1 MNAQPNL
8 TYQYQVGGS
17 LPANSPTYVTRQADQ
32 DLYAALKATEFC
44 YVLNSRQMGK
54 SSLRVRTM
62 QRLQQEGIACA
73 AIDITA
79 IGTWDI
85 TPEQWYAGV
94 IDSLVGSL
102 NFYDNFDLESWW
114 NAHDLL
120 SPVQRFSK
128 FIEEVLLVEICQQ
141 IVIFVDEIDSVLS
154 LSFPIEDFFAVI
166 RNCYN
171 QRADQPVYN
180 RLTFALIGVATPS
193 DLIADKKRTP
203 FNIGRAIELQG
214 FQPDEVE
221 SLTQGLVGKVTN
233 PQAVMQEILVWTG
246 GQPFL
251 TQKLCQL
258 IINPSQNP
266 TPTPPLAKGRGDV
279 TSNPPMAPLPVY
291 GEGLGVGFYFEEL
304 GENKPNPPTP
314 FPRREGGEFFDF
326 VDGREFGGDILPPTR
341 REVNIREW
349 VEAVVKS
356 RIVENW
362 EFHDEP
368 EHLRTIRDRILRNE
382 QKACRWLGLYQQILQ
397 HGELECENSQEH
409 MELRLTGL
417 VVEREGKLKIYNRIY
432 EAVFNQNWVTKA
444 LADLRPYAETLES
457 WVAANKD
464 ESWLLRGQALQDA
477 QAWATGKSLSDLDY
491 QYLAASQELDKR
503 QMQTAL
509 EAEKQAR
516 QILESARQKARRQ
529 TFIGAGILGLSLL
542 GAVVVAVATEQAR
555 QRTFTAI
562 EAERL
567 GNNAIERFKW
577 NQIDGLL
584 MAMEAGQNLKSLVNQ
599 KQSIVDYPAFSPILS
614 IQDILAQIQQKNSFG
629 DSSGITSVSFG
640 FSPDGKT
647 IVLSSDNTIKLWDVT
662 TGQPIKTLSGNESE
676 KTIVFSPDG
685 KIIASGGYDKTIKLW
700 DVTTGK
706 VVKTLSSQNN
716 SIYELIFSPDG
727 KILASRSYNNIIQL
741 WDLTTGKVIKS
752 LSEHTDL
759 VNSIAFSPDGK
770 ILASGSSDDTIK
782 LWDVTTG
789 KAIKTLTGHVD
800 RVTSVAF
807 SADGNMIA
815 SGSDDKTIK
824 LWDVT
829 TGKAKTFTGNSSSVN
844 SVALS
849 QDGNM
854 IVSGSF
860 DKTIKLWDV
869 TTDKATH
876 TVYGHEI
883 SVKHVAFSPDG
894 NLIASSGYDNKIKIW
909 DFTNSQNI
917 KTLNGHESRINTIG
931 FSPDGKMLASGSAD
945 NTIKLWDAHTG
956 KTTNSLVEHSAG
968 VTSVVFSP
976 DGKTIASGSGD
987 RTIKL
992 WDATTGKSITTLTG
1006 YDFYISSIGFSPDG
1020 KILAFGSGSRIKLWD
1035 IATSKEILTLSDH
1048 SRAIATIQFSPDG
1061 KILASGSDDKTI
1073 KLWDVATG
1081 KVIKTLTYGSSVT
1094 NIAFSPDGKILAA
1107 GSSDKTIKL
1116 WDIASGKVIKTL
1128 TGHSETV
1135 KSVVFSP
1142 DGKVVVSGSNDNTI
1156 KLWNVATGKEIRTLT
1171 GHTSAVTS
1179 LAFSSDGKVLASG
1192 SADKTIKLWRL
1203 NIDDVLSRGCS
1214 TLQQYLI
1221 SHPDTLEK
1229 LKVCQNQS
1237 LFLAAAPTLV
1247 AQGEKLATEG
1257 KYKEAVA
1264 KFQKAKKW
1272 DSKLDIN
1279 PQVKAAPAFVNQGIE
1294 LANQGDFSGTFKSFR
1309 QAQKLDPKL
1318 DLDPYTE
1325 GVQDNAEFV
1334 AKQLAAEGLIN
1345 KQDLIPKAQEY
1356 LKQGDLTKAVAV
1368 YTEIEKLQPS
1378 KETLANS
1385 WNTLCWEGSLRG
1397 YAKDVIFACEK
1408 AVSLTPDDG
1417 NIRDSRGLA
1426 KALTGDTKGAIED
1439 FEAFIKWSDDPL
1451 AKAKRQGWIKDI
1463 RAGKNPF
1470 TPEELQ
1476 KLQGE

>member
-1 MNAQPNL
+1 MNAQQYPS
-8 TYQYQVGGS
+8 YKYQVGGS
-17 LPANSPTYVTRQADQ
+17 LPANSPTYVTRQADE
-32 DLYAALKATEFC
+32 DLYAALLAGEFC

-62 QRLQQEGIACA
+62 QRLQQQGIACA

-94 IDSLVGSL
+94 IDSLAGSL

-114 NAHDLL
+114 NDNDLL

-128 FIEEVLLVEICQQ
+128 FIEEVLLVEISQQ

-154 LSFPIEDFFAVI
+154 LGFPIEDFFAVI

-180 RLTFALIGVATPS
+180 RLTFVLIGVATPS

-214 FQPDEVE
+214 FKLEEVD

-233 PQAVMQEILVWTG
+233 PQAVMGEILAWSG

-258 IINPSQNP
+258 LINL
-266 TPTPPLAKGRGDV
+266 TPTPLSSKEFGENG
-279 TSNPPMAPLPVY
+279 SNPFV
-291 GEGLGVGFYFEEL
+291 
-304 GENKPNPPTP
+304 T
-314 FPRREGGEFFDF
+314 RDGGEFCDF
-326 VDGREFGGDILPPTR
+326 LDGREFGGHILSPNR
-341 REVNIREW
+341 KEVYTKEW

-356 RIVENW
+356 HIIENW

-368 EHLRTIRDRILRNE
+368 EHLRTIRDRLLRNE
-382 QKACRWLGLYQQILQ
+382 QKACRWLGLYQEILQ
-397 HGELECENSQEH
+397 HGELECDNRPEN

-417 VVEREGKLKIYNRIY
+417 VVEREGKLKVYNRVY

-444 LADLRPYAETLES
+444 LADLRPYAETLEA
-457 WVAANKD
+457 WVASSKD
-464 ESWLLRGQALQDA
+464 ESWLLRGQALQDS
-477 QAWATGKSLSDLDY
+477 QAWAIGKSLSDLDY
-491 QYLAASQELDKR
+491 QYLAASQELDKHK
-503 QMQTAL
+503 MQTAL

-516 QILESARQKARRQ
+516 QILESARHKARRQ
-529 TFIGAGILGLSLL
+529 TYIGAGILGLSLL

-555 QRTFTAI
+555 QRAFTAI

-584 MAMEAGQNLKSLVNQ
+584 MAMEAGQSLKSLVNQ
-599 KQSIVDYPAFSPILS
+599 KQSLVDYPAFSPILS

-629 DSSGITSVSFG
+629 DSSAITSTSFA

-647 IVLSSDNTIKLWDVT
+647 IVFSSDNTIKLWDLT
-662 TGQPIKTLSGNESE
+662 TGQVIKTLSGNESE
-676 KTIVFSPDG
+676 KTMVFSPDG

-716 SIYELIFSPDG
+716 SISELIFSPDG
-727 KILASRSYNNIIQL
+727 KILASRSLDNIIQL

-759 VNSIAFSPDGK
+759 VNSIVFSPDGK

-789 KAIKTLTGHVD
+789 KAIKTLAGHVD

-829 TGKAKTFTGNSSSVN
+829 TGKAKTFTGNSYSISSVAF
-844 SVALS
+844 SP
-849 QDGNM
+849 DGNT
-854 IVSGSF
+854 IVSGSY
-860 DKTIKLWDV
+860 DRTIKLWDV
-869 TTDKATH
+869 TTGKVTQ
-876 TVYGHEI
+876 TINGHDS
-883 SVKHVAFSPDG
+883 SVTKVAFSPDG
-894 NLIASSGYDNKIKIW
+894 NLIASTGYDYKIKIW
-909 DFTNSQNI
+909 NFTNSQNI
-917 KTLNGHESRINTIG
+917 KTLNGHESGISSIG
-931 FSPDGKMLASGSAD
+931 FSPDGKILASSISD
-945 NTIKLWDAHTG
+945 NRIKLWIKLWDAYTG
-956 KTTNSLVEHSAG
+956 KATNRLLEDS
-968 VTSVVFSP
+968 TVVINVAFSP

-987 RTIKL
+987 KTIKL
-992 WDATTGKSITTLTG
+992 WDVTTGKTITTLTG
-1006 YDFYISSIGFSPDG
+1006 YDSYISSIGFSPDG
-1020 KILAFGSGSRIKLWD
+1020 KILASGSDNRIKLWD
-1035 IATSKEILTLSDH
+1035 IAASKEILTLSDH
-1048 SRAIATIQFSPDG
+1048 SGAIAAIKFSPDG
-1061 KILASGSDDKTI
+1061 KILASGSSDKTI
-1073 KLWDVATG
+1073 KLWDIATG

-1094 NIAFSPDGKILAA
+1094 KIAFSPNGKLLAA
-1107 GSSDKTIKL
+1107 GSDDKTIKL
-1116 WDIASGKVIKTL
+1116 WDIASGKVIQTL
-1128 TGHSETV
+1128 TGHSNLV

-1142 DGKVVVSGSNDNTI
+1142 DGKVVASGSNDNTI
-1156 KLWNVATGKEIRTLT
+1156 KLWNVATGKEIRTFT
-1171 GHTSAVTS
+1171 GHTSVVTS
-1179 LAFSSDGKVLASG
+1179 LAFSNDGKVLASG

-1203 NIDDVLSRGCS
+1203 NLDDVLARGCS
-1214 TLQQYLI
+1214 HLQQYLI
-1221 SHPDTLEK
+1221 SHPETLEK
-1229 LKVCQNQS
+1229 LKICQNQS

-1247 AQGEKLATEG
+1247 VQGEKLATEG
-1257 KYKEAVA
+1257 KYEEAVA

-1279 PQVKAAPAFVNQGIE
+1279 PEVKAAPAFVTQGIE
-1294 LANQGDFSGTFKSFR
+1294 QAILGNFSGTFKSLK
-1309 QAQKLDPKL
+1309 QAQKLDPKI

-1334 AKQLAAEGLIN
+1334 AKQLTAEGLIN
-1345 KQDLIPKAQEY
+1345 KQSLIPKAQEY
-1356 LKQGDLTKAVAV
+1356 LKQGDFTKAVAT

-1378 KETLANS
+1378 KQTLANS
-1385 WNTLCWEGSLRG
+1385 WNSLCWEGSLRG
-1397 YAKDVIFACEK
+1397 YAKDVMFACEK
-1408 AVSLTPDDG
+1408 AVSLIPDDG

-1426 KALTGDTKGAIED
+1426 RALTGDTKGAIED
-1439 FEAFIKWSDDPL
+1439 FEAYIEWIDDPQ
-1451 AKAKRQGWIKDI
+1451 AKAKRQSWVKDLK
-1463 RAGKNPF
+1463 AGKNPF
-1470 TPEELQ
+1470 TPKELQ

>member
-1 MNAQPNL
+1 
-8 TYQYQVGGS
+8 
-17 LPANSPTYVTRQADQ
+17 
-32 DLYAALKATEFC
+32 
-44 YVLNSRQMGK
+44 
-54 SSLRVRTM
+54 
-62 QRLQQEGIACA
+62 
-73 AIDITA
+73 
-79 IGTWDI
+79 
-85 TPEQWYAGV
+85 
-94 IDSLVGSL
+94 
-102 NFYDNFDLESWW
+102 
-114 NAHDLL
+114 
-120 SPVQRFSK
+120 
-128 FIEEVLLVEICQQ
+128 IEEVLLVEISQQ

-154 LSFPIEDFFAVI
+154 LGFPIEDFFAVI

-180 RLTFALIGVATPS
+180 RLTFVLIGVATPS

-214 FQPDEVE
+214 FRLEEVD

-233 PQAVMQEILVWTG
+233 PQAVMGEILAWSG

-258 IINPSQNP
+258 VINL
-266 TPTPPLAKGRGDV
+266 TPTPLLTKERGYV
-279 TSNPPMAPLPVY
+279 EEFGENGSNPFL
-291 GEGLGVGFYFEEL
+291 
-304 GENKPNPPTP
+304 T
-314 FPRREGGEFFDF
+314 RDGGEFCDF
-326 VDGREFGGDILPPTR
+326 LDDREFGGDILSPNR
-341 REVNIREW
+341 REVYTKEW
-349 VEAVVKS
+349 IEAVVKS
-356 RIVENW
+356 RIIENW

-397 HGELECENSQEH
+397 NGELECDNRPEH

-417 VVEREGKLKIYNRIY
+417 VVEREGKLKVYNRVY
-432 EAVFNQNWVTKA
+432 EAVFNQNWVTKV
-444 LADLRPYAETLES
+444 LADLRPYAEALES

-477 QAWATGKSLSDLDY
+477 QAWAMSKSLSDLDY
-491 QYLAASQELDKR
+491 QYLAASQELEKHK
-503 QMQTAL
+503 MQTAL

-516 QILESARQKARRQ
+516 QILESARHKARQQ
-529 TFIGAGILGLSLL
+529 TYIGAGILGLSLL

-555 QRTFTAI
+555 QRAFTAI

-584 MAMEAGQNLKSLVNQ
+584 MAMEAGQSLKSFVNQ

-629 DSSGITSVSFG
+629 DSSAFTSTSFA

-647 IVLSSDNTIKLWDVT
+647 IVLSSDNTIKLWDLT
-662 TGQPIKTLSGNESE
+662 TGQVIKTLSGNESE
-676 KTIVFSPDG
+676 KTMVFSPDG

-706 VVKTLSSQNN
+706 VVKTLSHQNN

-727 KILASRSYNNIIQL
+727 KILASRSINNIIQL

-752 LSEHTDL
+752 FSEHTDL
-759 VNSIAFSPDGK
+759 VNSIVFSPDGK

-807 SADGNMIA
+807 SPDGNMIA

-829 TGKAKTFTGNSSSVN
+829 TGKAKTFTGNSSSVS
-844 SVALS
+844 SVAFS
-849 QDGNM
+849 PDGNN

-869 TTDKATH
+869 TTGRATQ
-876 TVYGHEI
+876 TINGHDN
-883 SVKHVAFSPDG
+883 SVTKVAFSPDG
-894 NLIASSGYDNKIKIW
+894 NLIASIGYDYKIKIW

-917 KTLNGHESRINTIG
+917 KTLNGHESGISSIG
-931 FSPDGKMLASGSAD
+931 FSPDGKILASSISD
-945 NTIKLWDAHTG
+945 NRIKLWIKLWDGNTG
-956 KTTNSLVEHSAG
+956 KATNRLLEDSAG
-968 VTSVVFSP
+968 VISVAFSP

-987 RTIKL
+987 KTIKL
-992 WDATTGKSITTLTG
+992 WDVTTGKTITTLTG
-1006 YDFYISSIGFSPDG
+1006 YDSYISSIGFSPDG
-1020 KILAFGSGSRIKLWD
+1020 KILASGSDNRIKLWD
-1035 IATSKEILTLSDH
+1035 IATSKEIFTLSDH
-1048 SRAIATIQFSPDG
+1048 SGAIAALKFSPDG
-1061 KILASGSDDKTI
+1061 KILASGSSDKTI
-1073 KLWDVATG
+1073 KLWDIATG

-1116 WDIASGKVIKTL
+1116 WDIASGKVIQTL
-1128 TGHSETV
+1128 AGHSNLV

-1142 DGKVVVSGSNDNTI
+1142 DGKIVASGSNDNTI
-1156 KLWNVATGKEIRTLT
+1156 KLWNVATGKEIRTFT
-1171 GHTSAVTS
+1171 GHTSFVTS

-1203 NIDDVLSRGCS
+1203 NLDDVLSRGCS
-1214 TLQQYLI
+1214 QLQQYFI
-1221 SHPDTLEK
+1221 SHPDSLEK
-1229 LKVCQNQS
+1229 FKVCQNKS

-1247 AQGEKLATEG
+1247 IQGEKLATEG
-1257 KYKEAVA
+1257 KYEEAVA

-1279 PQVKAAPAFVNQGIE
+1279 PEVKAAPAFVTQGIE
-1294 LANQGDFSGTFKSFR
+1294 QAIRGDFSGTFKSLK
-1309 QAQKLDPKL
+1309 QAQKLDPKI

-1345 KQDLIPKAQEY
+1345 KQSLIPKAQEY
-1356 LKQGDLTKAVAV
+1356 LKQGDFTKAVAT

-1378 KETLANS
+1378 KQTLANS
-1385 WNTLCWEGSLRG
+1385 WNSLCWEGGLRG
-1397 YAKDVIFACEK
+1397 YAKDVMFACEK
-1408 AVSLTPDDG
+1408 AVSLIPDDG

-1426 KALTGDTKGAIED
+1426 RALTGDTKGAIED
-1439 FEAFIKWSDDPL
+1439 FEAYIKSIDDPQ
-1451 AKAKRQGWIKDI
+1451 AKAKRQSWVKDLK
-1463 RAGKNPF
+1463 AGKNPF

>member
-1 MNAQPNL
+1 MNAQQYPS
-8 TYQYQVGGS
+8 YKYQVGGS
-17 LPANSPTYVTRQADQ
+17 LPANSPTYVTRQADE
-32 DLYAALKATEFC
+32 DLYAALLAGEFC

-62 QRLQQEGIACA
+62 QRLQQQGIACA

-102 NFYDNFDLESWW
+102 NFYNNFDLESWW
-114 NAHDLL
+114 SDNHLL

-128 FIEEVLLVEICQQ
+128 FIEEVLLVEISQQ

-154 LSFPIEDFFAVI
+154 LGFPIEDFFAVI

-180 RLTFALIGVATPS
+180 RLTFVLIGVATPS

-214 FQPDEVE
+214 FRLEEVD

-233 PQAVMQEILVWTG
+233 PQAVMGEILAWSG

-258 IINPSQNP
+258 VINL
-266 TPTPPLAKGRGDV
+266 TPTPLLTKERGYV
-279 TSNPPMAPLPVY
+279 EEFGENGSNPFL
-291 GEGLGVGFYFEEL
+291 
-304 GENKPNPPTP
+304 T
-314 FPRREGGEFFDF
+314 RDGGEFCDF
-326 VDGREFGGDILPPTR
+326 LDDREFGGDILSPNR
-341 REVNIREW
+341 REVYTKEW
-349 VEAVVKS
+349 IEAVVKS
-356 RIVENW
+356 RIIENW

-397 HGELECENSQEH
+397 NGELECDNRPEH

-417 VVEREGKLKIYNRIY
+417 VVEREGKLKVYNRVY
-432 EAVFNQNWVTKA
+432 EAVFNQNWVTKV
-444 LADLRPYAETLES
+444 LADLRPYAEALES

-477 QAWATGKSLSDLDY
+477 QAWAMSKSLSDLDY
-491 QYLAASQELDKR
+491 QYLAASQELEKHK
-503 QMQTAL
+503 MQTAL

-516 QILESARQKARRQ
+516 QILESARHKARQQ
-529 TFIGAGILGLSLL
+529 TYIGAGILGLSLL

-555 QRTFTAI
+555 QRAFTAI

-584 MAMEAGQNLKSLVNQ
+584 MAMEAGQSLKSFVNQ

-629 DSSGITSVSFG
+629 DSSAFTSTSFA

-647 IVLSSDNTIKLWDVT
+647 IVLSSDNTIKLWDLT
-662 TGQPIKTLSGNESE
+662 TGQVIKTLSGNESE
-676 KTIVFSPDG
+676 KTMVFSPDG

-706 VVKTLSSQNN
+706 VVKTLSHQNN

-727 KILASRSYNNIIQL
+727 KILASRSINNIIQL

-752 LSEHTDL
+752 FSEHTDL
-759 VNSIAFSPDGK
+759 VNSIVFSPDGK

-807 SADGNMIA
+807 SPDGNMIA

-829 TGKAKTFTGNSSSVN
+829 TGKAKTFTGNSSSVS
-844 SVALS
+844 SVAFS
-849 QDGNM
+849 PDGNN

-869 TTDKATH
+869 TTGRATQ
-876 TVYGHEI
+876 TINGHDN
-883 SVKHVAFSPDG
+883 SVTKVAFSPDG
-894 NLIASSGYDNKIKIW
+894 NLIASIGYDYKIKIW

-917 KTLNGHESRINTIG
+917 KTLNGHESGISSIG
-931 FSPDGKMLASGSAD
+931 FSPDGKILASSISD
-945 NTIKLWDAHTG
+945 NRIKLWIKLWDGNTG
-956 KTTNSLVEHSAG
+956 KATNRLLEDSAG
-968 VTSVVFSP
+968 VISVAFSP

-987 RTIKL
+987 KTIKL
-992 WDATTGKSITTLTG
+992 WDVTTGKTITTLTG
-1006 YDFYISSIGFSPDG
+1006 YDSYISSIGFSPDG
-1020 KILAFGSGSRIKLWD
+1020 KILASGSDNRIKLWD
-1035 IATSKEILTLSDH
+1035 IATSKEIFTLSDH
-1048 SRAIATIQFSPDG
+1048 SGAIAALKFSPDG
-1061 KILASGSDDKTI
+1061 KILASGSSDKTI
-1073 KLWDVATG
+1073 KLWDIATG

-1116 WDIASGKVIKTL
+1116 WDIASGKVIQTL
-1128 TGHSETV
+1128 AGHSNLV

-1142 DGKVVVSGSNDNTI
+1142 DGKIVASGSNDNTI
-1156 KLWNVATGKEIRTLT
+1156 KLWNVATGKEIRTFT
-1171 GHTSAVTS
+1171 GHTSFVTS

-1203 NIDDVLSRGCS
+1203 NLDDVLSRGCS
-1214 TLQQYLI
+1214 QLQQYFI
-1221 SHPDTLEK
+1221 SHPDSLEK
-1229 LKVCQNQS
+1229 FKVCQNKS

-1247 AQGEKLATEG
+1247 IQGEKLATEG
-1257 KYKEAVA
+1257 KYEEAVA

-1279 PQVKAAPAFVNQGIE
+1279 PEVKAAPAFVTQGIE
-1294 LANQGDFSGTFKSFR
+1294 QAIRGDFSGTFKSLK
-1309 QAQKLDPKL
+1309 QAQKLDPKI

-1345 KQDLIPKAQEY
+1345 KQSLIPKAQEY
-1356 LKQGDLTKAVAV
+1356 LKQGDFTKAVAT

-1378 KETLANS
+1378 KQTLANS
-1385 WNTLCWEGSLRG
+1385 WNSLCWEGGLRG
-1397 YAKDVIFACEK
+1397 YAKDVMFACEK
-1408 AVSLTPDDG
+1408 AVSLIPDDG

-1426 KALTGDTKGAIED
+1426 RALTGDTKGAIED
-1439 FEAFIKWSDDPL
+1439 FEAYIEWIDDPQ
-1451 AKAKRQGWIKDI
+1451 AKAKPQSWVKDLK
-1463 RAGKNPF
+1463 AGKNPF
-1470 TPEELQ
+1470 TPEELL
-1476 KLQGE
+1476 KLQSE

>member
-1 MNAQPNL
+1 MNAQHYPS
-8 TYQYQVGGS
+8 YKYQVGGS
-17 LPANSPTYVTRQADQ
+17 LPANSPTYVTRQADE
-32 DLYAALKATEFC
+32 DLYTALLAGEFC

-62 QRLQQEGIACA
+62 QRLQQQGIACA

-102 NFYDNFDLESWW
+102 NFYNNFDLESWW
-114 NAHDLL
+114 SDNHLL

-128 FIEEVLLVEICQQ
+128 FIEEVLLVEISQQ

-154 LSFPIEDFFAVI
+154 LGFPIEDFFAVI

-180 RLTFALIGVATPS
+180 RLTFVLIGVATPS

-214 FQPDEVE
+214 FRLEEVA

-233 PQAVMQEILVWTG
+233 PQAVMGEILAWSG

-258 IINPSQNP
+258 VINL
-266 TPTPPLAKGRGDV
+266 TPTPLLGKERGYV
-279 TSNPPMAPLPVY
+279 EEFGENGSNPFV
-291 GEGLGVGFYFEEL
+291 
-304 GENKPNPPTP
+304 T
-314 FPRREGGEFFDF
+314 RDGGEFCDF
-326 VDGREFGGDILPPTR
+326 LDDREFARDILSPTR
-341 REVNIREW
+341 KEVYTKEW

-356 RIVENW
+356 HIIENW

-382 QKACRWLGLYQQILQ
+382 QKACRWLGLYQKILQ
-397 HGELECENSQEH
+397 HGELECDNRPEH

-417 VVEREGKLKIYNRIY
+417 VVEREGKLKVYNRVY

-444 LADLRPYAETLES
+444 LADLRPYAETLEA
-457 WVAANKD
+457 WVASNKD
-464 ESWLLRGQALQDA
+464 ESWLLGGQALQDA
-477 QAWATGKSLSDLDY
+477 QAWAMSKSLSDLDY

-503 QMQTAL
+503 KMQTAL

-516 QILESARQKARRQ
+516 QILESARHKARRQ
-529 TFIGAGILGLSLL
+529 TYIGAGILGLSLL

-555 QRTFTAI
+555 QRAFTAI

-584 MAMEAGQNLKSLVNQ
+584 MAMEAGQSLKSLVNQ
-599 KQSIVDYPAFSPILS
+599 KQSLVDYPAFSPILS

-629 DSSGITSVSFG
+629 DSSAFTSTSFA

-647 IVLSSDNTIKLWDVT
+647 IVLSSDNTIKLWDLT
-662 TGQPIKTLSGNESE
+662 TGQVIKTLSGNESE
-676 KTIVFSPDG
+676 KTMVFSPDG
-685 KIIASGGYDKTIKLW
+685 KIIASGGYEKTIKLW
-700 DVTTGK
+700 DVATGK

-716 SIYELIFSPDG
+716 SISELIFSPDG
-727 KILASRSYNNIIQL
+727 KILASRSINNIIQL

-759 VNSIAFSPDGK
+759 INSIVFSPDGK

-807 SADGNMIA
+807 SPDGNMIA

-829 TGKAKTFTGNSSSVN
+829 TGKAKTLTGNSYSVSSVAF
-844 SVALS
+844 SP
-849 QDGNM
+849 DGNT
-854 IVSGSF
+854 IVSGSS
-860 DKTIKLWDV
+860 DRTIKLWDV
-869 TTDKATH
+869 TTGKATQTIH
-876 TVYGHEI
+876 GHDSSI
-883 SVKHVAFSPDG
+883 TKVAFSPGG
-894 NLIASSGYDNKIKIW
+894 NLIASIGYDYKIKIW

-917 KTLNGHESRINTIG
+917 KTLNGHESGISSIG
-931 FSPDGKMLASGSAD
+931 FSPDGKILASSISD
-945 NTIKLWDAHTG
+945 NRIKLWIKLWDGNTG
-956 KTTNSLVEHSAG
+956 KATNRLLEDSAG
-968 VTSVVFSP
+968 VISVAFSP

-987 RTIKL
+987 KTIKL
-992 WDATTGKSITTLTG
+992 WDVTTGKTITTLTG
-1006 YDFYISSIGFSPDG
+1006 YDSYISSIGFSPDG
-1020 KILAFGSGSRIKLWD
+1020 KILASGSDNTIKLWD
-1035 IATSKEILTLSDH
+1035 IATSKEIFTLSDH
-1048 SRAIATIQFSPDG
+1048 SGAIATLKFSPDG
-1061 KILASGSDDKTI
+1061 KILASGSSDKTI
-1073 KLWDVATG
+1073 KLWDIATR

-1094 NIAFSPDGKILAA
+1094 NIAFSPDGKLLAA

-1116 WDIASGKVIKTL
+1116 WDIASGKVIQTL
-1128 TGHSETV
+1128 TGHSNLV

-1142 DGKVVVSGSNDNTI
+1142 DGKIVASGSNDNTI
-1156 KLWNVATGKEIRTLT
+1156 KLWNVATGKEIRTFT
-1171 GHTSAVTS
+1171 AHTSFVTS
-1179 LAFSSDGKVLASG
+1179 LAFSNDGKVLASG

-1203 NIDDVLSRGCS
+1203 NLDDVLARGCS
-1214 TLQQYLI
+1214 HLQQYFI
-1221 SHPDTLEK
+1221 SHPETLEK

-1247 AQGEKLATEG
+1247 IQGEKLATEG
-1257 KYKEAVA
+1257 KYEEAVA

-1279 PQVKAAPAFVNQGIE
+1279 PEVKAAPAFVTQGIE
-1294 LANQGDFSGTFKSFR
+1294 QAILGDFSGTFKSLK
-1309 QAQKLDPKL
+1309 QAQKLDPKI

-1325 GVQDNAEFV
+1325 GVQDNTEFI
-1334 AKQLAAEGLIN
+1334 AKQLAAEGFIN
-1345 KQDLIPKAQEY
+1345 KQSLIPKAQEY
-1356 LKQGDLTKAVAV
+1356 LKQGDFTKAVAT

-1378 KETLANS
+1378 KQTLANS
-1385 WNTLCWEGSLRG
+1385 WNSLCWEGSLRG
-1397 YAKDVIFACEK
+1397 YAKDVMFACEK
-1408 AVSLTPDDG
+1408 AVSLIPDDG

-1426 KALTGDTKGAIED
+1426 RALTGDTKGAIED
-1439 FEAFIKWSDDPL
+1439 FEAYIEWIADPQ
-1451 AKAKRQGWIKDI
+1451 AKAKRQSWVKDLK
-1463 RAGKNPF
+1463 AGKNPF

-1476 KLQGE
+1476 KLQSE

>member
-1 MNAQPNL
+1 MNAQHYPS
-8 TYQYQVGGS
+8 YKYQVGGS
-17 LPANSPTYVTRQADQ
+17 LPANSPTYVTRQADE
-32 DLYAALKATEFC
+32 DLYAALLAGEFC

-62 QRLQQEGIACA
+62 QRLQQQGIACA

-114 NAHDLL
+114 SDNDLL

-128 FIEEVLLVEICQQ
+128 FIEEVLLVEISQQ
-141 IVIFVDEIDSVLS
+141 IVIFVDEIDCVLS
-154 LSFPIEDFFAVI
+154 LGFPIEDFFAVI

-180 RLTFALIGVATPS
+180 RLTFVLIGVATPS

-214 FQPDEVE
+214 FKLEEVA

-233 PQAVMQEILVWTG
+233 PQAVMGEILAWSG

-258 IINPSQNP
+258 LINL
-266 TPTPPLAKGRGDV
+266 TPTPLLGKERGYV
-279 TSNPPMAPLPVY
+279 EEFGENGSNP
-291 GEGLGVGFYFEEL
+291 
-304 GENKPNPPTP
+304 
-314 FPRREGGEFFDF
+314 F
-326 VDGREFGGDILPPTR
+326 VTRDGGDILSPTR
-341 REVNIREW
+341 KEVYTKEW

-356 RIVENW
+356 RIIENW

-382 QKACRWLGLYQQILQ
+382 QKACRWLGLYQKILQ
-397 HGELECENSQEH
+397 HGELECDNRPEN

-417 VVEREGKLKIYNRIY
+417 VVEQEGKLKVYNRVY
-432 EAVFNQNWVTKA
+432 EAVFNQNWLTKA
-444 LADLRPYAETLES
+444 LADLRPYAETLEA
-457 WVAANKD
+457 WVASSKD

-477 QAWATGKSLSDLDY
+477 QTWAIGKSLSDLNY

-503 QMQTAL
+503 KMQTAL
-509 EAEKQAR
+509 EAEKQAK
-516 QILESARQKARRQ
+516 QILESARHKARRQ
-529 TFIGAGILGLSLL
+529 TYIGAGILGLSLL

-555 QRTFTAI
+555 QRAFTAI

-584 MAMEAGQNLKSLVNQ
+584 MAMEAGQSLKSLVNQ
-599 KQSIVDYPAFSPILS
+599 KQSLVDYPAFSPILS

-629 DSSGITSVSFG
+629 DSSAITSTSFA

-647 IVLSSDNTIKLWDVT
+647 IVLSSDNTIKLWDLT
-662 TGQPIKTLSGNESE
+662 TGQVIKTLSGNESE
-676 KTIVFSPDG
+676 KTMVFSPDG

-716 SIYELIFSPDG
+716 SISELIFSPDG
-727 KILASRSYNNIIQL
+727 KILASRSLNNIIQL

-759 VNSIAFSPDGK
+759 VNSIVFSPDGK

-789 KAIKTLTGHVD
+789 QAIKTLTGHVD

-829 TGKAKTFTGNSSSVN
+829 TGKAKTFTGNSYSVSSVAF
-844 SVALS
+844 SP
-849 QDGNM
+849 DGNT
-854 IVSGSF
+854 IVSGSY
-860 DKTIKLWDV
+860 DRTIKLWDV
-869 TTDKATH
+869 TTGKAIQTIN
-876 TVYGHEI
+876 GHDS
-883 SVKHVAFSPDG
+883 SVTKVAFSPDG
-894 NLIASSGYDNKIKIW
+894 NLIASTGYDYKIKIW
-909 DFTNSQNI
+909 NFTNSQNI
-917 KTLNGHESRINTIG
+917 KTLNGHESGISSIR
-931 FSPDGKMLASGSAD
+931 FSPDGKILASSISD
-945 NTIKLWDAHTG
+945 NRIKLWIKLWDANTG
-956 KTTNSLVEHSAG
+956 KATNRLLEDSA
-968 VTSVVFSP
+968 VVINVAFSP

-987 RTIKL
+987 KTIKV
-992 WDATTGKSITTLTG
+992 WDVTTGKTITTLTG
-1006 YDFYISSIGFSPDG
+1006 YDSYISSIGFSPDG
-1020 KILAFGSGSRIKLWD
+1020 KILASGSDNRIKLWD
-1035 IATSKEILTLSDH
+1035 IAASKEILTLSDH
-1048 SRAIATIQFSPDG
+1048 SGAIAAIKFSPDG
-1061 KILASGSDDKTI
+1061 KILASGSSDKTI
-1073 KLWDVATG
+1073 KLWDIATG

-1094 NIAFSPDGKILAA
+1094 NITFSPDGKLLAA

-1116 WDIASGKVIKTL
+1116 WDIASGKVIQTL
-1128 TGHSETV
+1128 TGHSNIV

-1142 DGKVVVSGSNDNTI
+1142 DGKVVASGSNDNTI
-1156 KLWNVATGKEIRTLT
+1156 KLWNVATGKEIRTFT
-1171 GHTSAVTS
+1171 GHTSFVTS
-1179 LAFSSDGKVLASG
+1179 LAFSNDGKVLASG

-1203 NIDDVLSRGCS
+1203 NLDDVLARGCS
-1214 TLQQYLI
+1214 HLQQYLI
-1221 SHPDTLEK
+1221 SHPDSLEK
-1229 LKVCQNQS
+1229 LKICQNQS

-1247 AQGEKLATEG
+1247 VQGEKLATEG
-1257 KYKEAVA
+1257 KYEEAVA

-1279 PQVKAAPAFVNQGIE
+1279 PEVKAAPAFVTQGIE
-1294 LANQGDFSGTFKSFR
+1294 QAILGDFSGTFKSLK
-1309 QAQKLDPKL
+1309 QAQKLDPKI

-1325 GVQDNAEFV
+1325 GVQDNTEFV
-1334 AKQLAAEGLIN
+1334 AKQLAAEGFIN
-1345 KQDLIPKAQEY
+1345 KQSLIPKAQEY
-1356 LKQGDLTKAVAV
+1356 LKQGDFTKAVAT

-1378 KETLANS
+1378 KQTLANS
-1385 WNTLCWEGSLRG
+1385 WNSLCWEGGLRG
-1397 YAKDVIFACEK
+1397 YAKDVILACEK
-1408 AVSLTPDDG
+1408 AVSLIPDDG

-1426 KALTGDTKGAIED
+1426 RALTGDTKGAIED
-1439 FEAFIKWSDDPL
+1439 FEAYIEWIDDPQ
-1451 AKAKRQGWIKDI
+1451 AKAKRQSWVKDLK
-1463 RAGKNPF
+1463 AGKNPF
-1470 TPEELQ
+1470 TPEELL
-1476 KLQGE
+1476 KLQSE

>member
-1 MNAQPNL
+1 MNAQQYPS
-8 TYQYQVGGS
+8 YKYQVGGS
-17 LPANSPTYVTRQADQ
+17 LPANSPTYVTRQADE
-32 DLYAALKATEFC
+32 DLYAALLAGEFC

-62 QRLQQEGIACA
+62 QRLQQQGIACA

-114 NAHDLL
+114 SDNDLL

-128 FIEEVLLVEICQQ
+128 FIEEVLLVEISQQ

-154 LSFPIEDFFAVI
+154 LGFPIEDFFAVI

-180 RLTFALIGVATPS
+180 RLTFVLIGVATPS

-214 FQPDEVE
+214 FKLEEVD

-233 PQAVMQEILVWTG
+233 PQAVMGEILAWSG

-258 IINPSQNP
+258 LINL
-266 TPTPPLAKGRGDV
+266 TPTPLSSKEFGENG
-279 TSNPPMAPLPVY
+279 SNPFV
-291 GEGLGVGFYFEEL
+291 
-304 GENKPNPPTP
+304 T
-314 FPRREGGEFFDF
+314 RDGGEFCDF
-326 VDGREFGGDILPPTR
+326 LDGREFGGDILSPNR
-341 REVNIREW
+341 KEVYTKEW

-356 RIVENW
+356 HIIENW

-368 EHLRTIRDRILRNE
+368 EHLRTIRDRLLRNE
-382 QKACRWLGLYQQILQ
+382 QKACRWLGLYQEILQ
-397 HGELECENSQEH
+397 HGELECDNRPEN

-417 VVEREGKLKIYNRIY
+417 VVEREGKLKLYNRVY

-444 LADLRPYAETLES
+444 LADLRPYAETLEA
-457 WVAANKD
+457 WVASSKD
-464 ESWLLRGQALQDA
+464 ESWLLRGQALQDS
-477 QAWATGKSLSDLDY
+477 QAWAIGKSLSDLDY
-491 QYLAASQELDKR
+491 QYLAASQELDKHK
-503 QMQTAL
+503 MQTAL

-516 QILESARQKARRQ
+516 QILESARHKARRQ
-529 TFIGAGILGLSLL
+529 TYIGAGILGLSLL

-555 QRTFTAI
+555 QRAFTAI

-584 MAMEAGQNLKSLVNQ
+584 MAMEAGQSLKSLVNQ
-599 KQSIVDYPAFSPILS
+599 KQSLVDYPAFSPILS

-629 DSSGITSVSFG
+629 DSSAITSTTFA

-647 IVLSSDNTIKLWDVT
+647 IVLSSDNTIKLWDLT
-662 TGQPIKTLSGNESE
+662 TGQVIKTLSGNESE
-676 KTIVFSPDG
+676 KTMVFSPDG

-727 KILASRSYNNIIQL
+727 KILASRSLDNIIQL

-759 VNSIAFSPDGK
+759 VNSIVFSPDGK

-789 KAIKTLTGHVD
+789 KAIKTLAGHVD

-829 TGKAKTFTGNSSSVN
+829 TGKAKTFTGNSYSVSSVAF
-844 SVALS
+844 SP
-849 QDGNM
+849 DGNT
-854 IVSGSF
+854 IVSGSY
-860 DKTIKLWDV
+860 DRTIKLWDV
-869 TTDKATH
+869 TTGKVTQ
-876 TVYGHEI
+876 TINGHDS
-883 SVKHVAFSPDG
+883 SVTKVAFSPDG
-894 NLIASSGYDNKIKIW
+894 NLIASTGYDYKIKIW
-909 DFTNSQNI
+909 NFTNSQNI
-917 KTLNGHESRINTIG
+917 KTLNGHESGISSIG
-931 FSPDGKMLASGSAD
+931 FSPDGKILASSISD
-945 NTIKLWDAHTG
+945 NRIKLWIKLWDANTG
-956 KTTNSLVEHSAG
+956 KATNRLLEDS
-968 VTSVVFSP
+968 TVVINVAFSP

-987 RTIKL
+987 KTIKL
-992 WDATTGKSITTLTG
+992 WDVTTGKTITTLTG
-1006 YDFYISSIGFSPDG
+1006 YDSYISSIGFSPDG
-1020 KILAFGSGSRIKLWD
+1020 KILASGSDNRIKLWD
-1035 IATSKEILTLSDH
+1035 IAASKEFLTLSDH
-1048 SRAIATIQFSPDG
+1048 SGAIAAIKFSPDG
-1061 KILASGSDDKTI
+1061 KILASGSSDKTI
-1073 KLWDVATG
+1073 KLWDIATG

-1094 NIAFSPDGKILAA
+1094 KIAFSPNGKLLAA
-1107 GSSDKTIKL
+1107 GSDDKTIKL
-1116 WDIASGKVIKTL
+1116 WDIASGKVIQTL
-1128 TGHSETV
+1128 TGHSNLV

-1142 DGKVVVSGSNDNTI
+1142 DGKVVASGSNDNTI
-1156 KLWNVATGKEIRTLT
+1156 KLWNVATGKEIRTFT
-1171 GHTSAVTS
+1171 GHTSVVTS
-1179 LAFSSDGKVLASG
+1179 LAFSNDGKVLASG

-1203 NIDDVLSRGCS
+1203 NLDDVLARGCS
-1214 TLQQYLI
+1214 HLQQYLI
-1221 SHPDTLEK
+1221 SHPETLEK
-1229 LKVCQNQS
+1229 LKICQNQS

-1247 AQGEKLATEG
+1247 VQGEKLATEG
-1257 KYKEAVA
+1257 KYEEAVA

-1279 PQVKAAPAFVNQGIE
+1279 PEVKAAPAFVTQGIE
-1294 LANQGDFSGTFKSFR
+1294 QAILGNFSGTFKSLK
-1309 QAQKLDPKL
+1309 QAQKLDPKI

-1334 AKQLAAEGLIN
+1334 AKQLTAEGLIN
-1345 KQDLIPKAQEY
+1345 KQSLIPKAQEY
-1356 LKQGDLTKAVAV
+1356 LKQGDFTKAVAT

-1378 KETLANS
+1378 KQTLANS
-1385 WNTLCWEGSLRG
+1385 WNSLCWEGSLRG
-1397 YAKDVIFACEK
+1397 YAKDVMFACEK
-1408 AVSLTPDDG
+1408 AVSLIPDDG

-1426 KALTGDTKGAIED
+1426 RALTGDTKGAIED
-1439 FEAFIKWSDDPL
+1439 FEAYIEWIDDPQ
-1451 AKAKRQGWIKDI
+1451 AKAKRQSWVKDLK
-1463 RAGKNPF
+1463 AGKNPF
-1470 TPEELQ
+1470 TPKELQ